1 MQMDRH
7 NFQVPDEKPTESKLG
22 MDQLQVIHIPREVRT
37 KLTEI
42 RRERDRRSAQTET
55 AESVMIATAVV
66 AFLYLAGVLLAY
78 ITGLGNTLLL
88 SLPLTLRPTVMI
100 LAGAGVVVSAIWVI
114 YTLVQVYEGADE
126 YRERRA

>member
-1 MQMDRH
+1 
-7 NFQVPDEKPTESKLG
+7 
-22 MDQLQVIHIPREVRT
+22 
-37 KLTEI
+37 
-42 RRERDRRSAQTET
+42 
-55 AESVMIATAVV
+55 MIATAVV